1 MKKNLLALFA
11 IAAALAGCT
20 KTEMVDRSGNTPIG
34 FANAYIGHPVDSR
47 AVSLIEKANISEFIV
62 YGGYTDMTHV
72 FNGVSVTGTPETD
85 DWTYGTTRYWVA
97 GQTYKFAAYAPAAA
111 GSNGTVATDFANGA
125 LNFTGYTSDPTH
137 QNDLIYATAGQTTDD
152 PLTVAPDKIQFKFS
166 HLLSMIKFTFNSGF
180 GNDITVT
187 VENLKVS
194 GMVSQGDY
202 TGSTAAWTPGAAVVE
217 PSAPFSEL
225 ASQQAVNTASR
236 NTSAASVDFAVIP
249 QTIVDA
255 SGMGTKVSISF
266 DVKVQ
271 DSSDN
276 YIVGSAEGGV
286 NVTSTLPGYT
296 WTAGNRYNYSVT
308 IKGEN
313 VGLYPIE
320 FGTPDV
326 TPITDAD
333 FDGNDEVTLP

>member
-1 MKKNLLALFA
+1 MKKNLLALLVM
-11 IAAALAGCT
+11 AAALAGCT

-137 QNDLIYATAGQTTDD
+137 QSDLIYATAGQTTDN
-152 PLTVAPDKIQFKFS
+152 PLMVAPDKIQFKFS

-202 TGSTAAWTPGAAVVE
+202 TGSTAFGAFQRIGQSAGGQYCQWKYERSERRFCSDPPDDRGSLRIGNTGGRFFRCKSPGQFRQLHRGQRGCR
-217 PSAPFSEL
+217 S
-225 ASQQAVNTASR
+225 
-236 NTSAASVDFAVIP
+236 
-249 QTIVDA
+249 
-255 SGMGTKVSISF
+255 
-266 DVKVQ
+266 
-271 DSSDN
+271 
-276 YIVGSAEGGV
+276 
-286 NVTSTLPGYT
+286 
-296 WTAGNRYNYSVT
+296 NRY
-308 IKGEN
+308 
-313 VGLYPIE
+313 L
-320 FGTPDV
+320 DL
-326 TPITDAD
+326 ARLHL
-333 FDGNDEVTLP
+333 DGRQPLQLFRNDQGRKRRVVSHRIRYTGRNSHYGCRF

>member
-1 MKKNLLALFA
+1 MGRGILRSVLPMRISA
-11 IAAALAGCT
+11 I
-20 KTEMVDRSGNTPIG
+20 R
-34 FANAYIGHPVDSR
+34 VDSR

-62 YGGYTDMTHV
+62 YGGYNDMTHV

-85 DWTYGTTRYWVA
+85 DWTYGTTRYWVP

-111 GSNGTVATDFANGA
+111 GSNGTVATDFSNGA

-137 QNDLIYATAGQTTDD
+137 QSDLIYATAGQTTDN
-152 PLTVAPDKIQFKFS
+152 PMTMAPGKIQFNFS

-202 TGSTAAWTPGAAVVE
+202 SGSTAAWTPGATLVE

-225 ASQQAVNTASR
+225 ASQQAVNTAGG

-249 QTIVDA
+249 QTIV
-255 SGMGTKVSISF
+255 
-266 DVKVQ
+266 
-271 DSSDN
+271 
-276 YIVGSAEGGV
+276 GGV
-286 NVTSTLPGYT
+286 RIGDAGGGFFRCKSTGQLRQLCRGQRR
-296 WTAGNRYNYSVT
+296 GRSNRYLDLAW
-308 IKGEN
+308 
-313 VGLYPIE
+313 LYM
-320 FGTPDV
+320 
-326 TPITDAD
+326 
-333 FDGNDEVTLP
+333 DGRQPLQLFRNDQGRKRGVVSHRIRYTGRNSYYGCRF